1 MVNHE
6 EDFVNESF
14 VKFEI
19 EGKEFVYK
27 PTTAGDET
35 EWMDEY
41 IEFDKDKKPK
51 QNFAKITQ
59 CKLRNLKQV
68 PYDQELI
75 NKIIKVDKH
84 WEQLNKDQRW
94 EFLSKLKPA
103 VFSKIINKINE
114 IDSGE
119 EVKKN

>member
-1 MVNHE
+1 MQNE
-6 EDFVNESF
+6 EDFVDESF
-14 VKFEI
+14 VSFEI
-19 EGKEFVYK
+19 EEKKFVYK

-41 IEFDKDKKPK
+41 IEVGEDNKPK
-51 QNFAKITQ
+51 QNFSKITQ

-75 NKIIKVDKH
+75 NKVIKVEKP
-84 WEQLNKDQRW
+84 WEQLNKIQRW
-94 EFLSKLKPA
+94 EFLSKLKPSI
-103 VFSKIINKINE
+103 FNKIIIKINE
-114 IDSGE
+114 IDSGD

>member
-1 MVNHE
+1 MQHE

-14 VKFEI
+14 VKFDI

-41 IEFDKDKKPK
+41 MEIGKDNKPK
-51 QNFAKITQ
+51 QNFGKITQ

-75 NKIIKVDKH
+75 NKIIKIDKP
-84 WEQLNKDQRW
+84 WEKLNKDQRW
-94 EFLSKLKPA
+94 GFLSKLKPV
-103 VFSKIINKINE
+103 VFDKIIRKINE
-114 IDSGE
+114 IDSGD

>member
-1 MVNHE
+1 MQHE
-6 EDFVNESF
+6 EDFVDESF
-14 VKFEI
+14 VNFEI
-19 EGKEFVYK
+19 EGKKFVYK

-35 EWMDEY
+35 EWQDEY
-41 IEFDKDKKPK
+41 IEVGKDNKPK

-75 NKIIKVDKH
+75 NKIIKVNKI
-84 WEQLNKDQRW
+84 WELLNKDQRW
-94 EFLSKLKPA
+94 EFLSKLKPTILNQ
-103 VFSKIINKINE
+103 IILKING